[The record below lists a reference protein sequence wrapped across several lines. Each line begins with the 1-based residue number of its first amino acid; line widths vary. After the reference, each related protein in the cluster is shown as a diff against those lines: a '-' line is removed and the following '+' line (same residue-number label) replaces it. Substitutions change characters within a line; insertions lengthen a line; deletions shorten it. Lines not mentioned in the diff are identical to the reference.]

1 MRELYI
7 KPQIHSFESFA
18 EFAKEFAVDDKDLIF
33 TEQFIY
39 DTFIKGLNLPCK
51 VVLRDPYGL
60 GEPSDEMIDGI
71 YSEARKHDFKR
82 ILAVGGGSV
91 IDIGKVLTLKSAYP
105 STQAFTRAIPILKE
119 KELVLIPTTCGTGSE
134 VTNISIA
141 ALKSKGTKLGLV
153 DEALYADYAVLIPE
167 LVKGLPYKYFVFS
180 AVDALV
186 HAAESYVS
194 KRASRLSE
202 ILSLQACDM
211 LLSGFAKV
219 IQNGEEYRKHI
230 IGDFLLASNIA
241 GIAFANAGVGPVH
254 ALAYPL
260 GGQYHVPHGESNY
273 QFLASVFNVYMREK
287 PGRKLDSLGEVIGKA
302 LTSVGMN
309 VKGADIF
316 LKLEEFLGKMLPLKP
331 LREYGMKESEIT
343 AFAASVVEN
352 QQRLLVNSYIPFDY
366 DMICDIYRQRY

>member
-7 KPQIHSFESFA
+7 KPQIHSFESFEA
-18 EFAKEFAVDDKDLIF
+18 FAKEFALDEKDLIF

-39 DTFIKGLNLPCK
+39 DTFIKNLGLPCK
-51 VVLRDPYGL
+51 VVMRDPYGL
-60 GEPSDEMIDGI
+60 GEPSDEMIDRI
-71 YSEARKHDFKR
+71 YKEARKHDFKR

-91 IDIGKVLTLKSAYP
+91 IDIGKVLALQSACP
-105 STQAFTRAIPILKE
+105 STQAFTRAIPIIKE
-119 KELVLIPTTCGTGSE
+119 RELVILPTTCGTGSE

-153 DEALYADYAVLIPE
+153 DEALYADHAVLIPE
-167 LVKGLPYKYFVFS
+167 LVKELPYKFFVYS

-186 HAAESYVS
+186 HAAESYVA

-202 ILSLQACDM
+202 LLSLQACEM
-211 LLSGFAKV
+211 ILSGFAKV
-219 IQNGEEYRKHI
+219 IRNGEEYRKHI

-260 GGQYHVPHGESNY
+260 GGKYHVPHGESNY
-273 QFLASVFNVYMREK
+273 QFLSSVFSVYMREK
-287 PGRKLDSLGEVIGKA
+287 PGKKLDDLGEVIGKA
-302 LTSVGMN
+302 LTSAGMD

-316 LKLEEFLGKMLPLKP
+316 IKLEEFLGRLLPLKP
-331 LREYGMKESEIT
+331 LREYGMQQSDIAEFT
-343 AFAASVVEN
+343 QSVIDN

-366 DMICDIYRQRY
+366 DIICDIYRARY